1 MIHDHLED
9 SRMAQVIFDNVTK
22 IYPGNVKAVDNVNL
36 EIRDRE
42 FLVLV
47 GPSGCGKTTMLRMV
61 AGLEEITEGTVRIGE
76 RVVNDIP
83 PKDRDIAMIFQ
94 NYALYPH
101 MTVYDNMA
109 FGLKLRKFKKAEI
122 QERVMAAAR
131 ILGIEEY
138 LKRRPKALSGGQR
151 QRVAMGRAIVREPA
165 VFLFDEPL
173 SNLDAKMRV
182 QMRKEII
189 HLHKRVNTTML
200 YVTHDQI
207 EAMTLGDRIA
217 VVDGGKLL
225 QVAEPLVVFDYPA
238 TLFVARF
245 IGTPPMNI
253 FDGTVEQ
260 DGSGLLFNGGAVQ
273 AMLPERMHAA
283 VRPLV
288 GRKACLGLRPK
299 AFVPKSLAG
308 PDEAQTTFKG
318 SIDVVETLGDEVV
331 LHMTAGDHRFQVSLD
346 PHVQPRLEGDMDVC
360 PDMTRAH
367 VFDAESEVNLTIP
380 ADVLPRIGALSA
392 MAGAA

>member
-1 MIHDHLED
+1 
-9 SRMAQVIFDNVTK
+9 MAQVIFENVTK
-22 IYPGNVKAVDNVNL
+22 IYPGNVKAVDAVNL
-36 EIRDRE
+36 DILDRE

-61 AGLEEITEGTVRIGE
+61 AGLEEITEGTVRIGD
-76 RVVNDIP
+76 RIVNDVP

-122 QERVMAAAR
+122 NERVLAAAK

-189 HLHKRVNTTML
+189 YLHKRVNTTMI

-217 VVDGGKLL
+217 VVSGGKLL
-225 QVAEPLVVFDYPA
+225 QVAEPLVVFDHPA

-253 FDGTVEQ
+253 FDGTVEK
-260 DGSGLLFNGGAVQ
+260 DGSGLRFNGGSVQ
-273 AMLPERMHAA
+273 APLPQRMHEA

-299 AFVPKSLAG
+299 AFVPKRLAN
-308 PDEAQTTFKG
+308 PASAQTVFKG
-318 SIDVVETLGDEVV
+318 AIDVIETLGDEI
-331 LHMTAGDHRFQVSLD
+331 LIHLNAGGHLFQVSLD
-346 PHVQPRLEGDMDVC
+346 PHVQPKLDGEMEVC
-360 PDMTRAH
+360 PDMERAH

-380 ADVLPRIGALSA
+380 ADVQPRVGAIGLP
-392 MAGAA
+392 AGAAAGAA

>member
-1 MIHDHLED
+1 
-9 SRMAQVIFDNVTK
+9 MAQVILDHVAK
-22 IYPGNVKAVDNVNL
+22 IYPGNVKAVDDVSL
-36 EIRDRE
+36 RIEDKE

-61 AGLEEITEGTVRIGE
+61 AGLEEISGGTVRIGD
-76 RVVNDIP
+76 RVVNDVP

-109 FGLKLRKFKKAEI
+109 FGLKLRKFRKSEI
-122 QERVMAAAR
+122 HERVTAAAR

-138 LKRRPKALSGGQR
+138 LARRPKALSGGQR

-217 VVDGGKLL
+217 VVSGGKLL
-225 QVAEPLVVFDYPA
+225 QVAKPLVVFDYPA

-253 FDGTVEQ
+253 FEGKLMREGNGFTFDG
-260 DGSGLLFNGGAVQ
+260 GSIRAP
-273 AMLPERMHAA
+273 LPARMNAA
-283 VRPLV
+283 VGPAA
-288 GRKACLGLRPK
+288 GRKVYLGLRPK
-299 AFVPKSLAG
+299 ALVLKRLAD
-308 PDEAQTTFKG
+308 PDLQRTVFQG
-318 SIDVVETLGDEVV
+318 NIDVVETLGDEI
-331 LHMTAGDHRFQVSLD
+331 LIHLASGGHHFLVSLD
-346 PHVQPRLEGDMDVC
+346 PHAQSSMEGGLEVC
-360 PDMTRAH
+360 PDMSRAH
-367 VFDAESEVNLTIP
+367 IFDGESEKNLTIP
-380 ADVLPRIGALSA
+380 EAIMPSVGV
-392 MAGAA
+392 